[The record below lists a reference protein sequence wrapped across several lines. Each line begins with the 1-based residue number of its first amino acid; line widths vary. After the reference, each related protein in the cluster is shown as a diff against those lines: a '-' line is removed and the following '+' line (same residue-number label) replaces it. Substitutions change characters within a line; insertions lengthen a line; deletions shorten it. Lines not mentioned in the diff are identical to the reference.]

1 MTPYEDSLDELLSTT
16 SAIVVAALDLQ
27 REIMRGAADDGDSIL
42 DPREKVED
50 LWRELQQLL
59 IDRFREERKDT
70 PFPENPESARLTT
83 PFPPTLNH
91 NVARRGNC
99 YYRDKNYDAFIE
111 LVGYEWKR
119 VRPRKWNV
127 ERRYAVSIS
136 LFYDSKRRYDVD
148 NRVKPV
154 LDALTKAGVW
164 NDDSQVDMIRV
175 QRREI
180 DKKNP
185 RAEVVVAPI
194 E

>member
-1 MTPYEDSLDELLSTT
+1 MTEQNANLKDLLRAT
-16 SAIVVAALDLQ
+16 SALVTTTLDVQ
-27 REIMRGAADDGDSIL
+27 NEIMRGLRDLNRIDDL
-42 DPREKVED
+42 REELEE
-50 LWRELQQLL
+50 LWRELDR
-59 IDRFREERKDT
+59 IDCERFREEHKDV
-70 PFPENPESARLTT
+70 PFPKSPEAVSVTT

-175 QRREI
+175 RRCEI

-185 RAEVVVAPI
+185 RAEVVVVPI